1 MKILDFGSCNIDYVY
16 DVEHI
21 VQPGETLVAEKL
33 SKFPG
38 GKGLNQSIAIAKTG
52 ASVHFAGCIGEDD
65 TMLRP
70 ILKQAGV
77 DITHLL
83 PVKEPTGQAIIQ
95 VDKSG
100 ENSIVI
106 YRGANGAV
114 TKEYIDKVLGQ
125 FEKGD
130 ILLQPNE
137 ISNLL
142 YLIEKAAEK
151 GMKIILNPSPFEE
164 TLKKIDLNDLY
175 CVMLNETEAMQWCGS
190 EHPYDFLIWAQ
201 KEYPQLQVVLT
212 LGKKGSIF
220 LKNGELYRQQAF
232 KVSAVD
238 TTAAGDTFT
247 GYFVAGLCK
256 GLENSEILRRASAAS
271 AIAVSRK
278 GAASSVPTCEEVDA
292 QIDSMQMSIV
302 DSQKE
307 REEIVKSFILA
318 HLSDIKLADVA
329 GLLGYNEDHA
339 GRWVQKYFDMSFSE
353 LVQKERCRAAAE
365 YLRNTERSIEEII
378 RRVGYSNG
386 SFFRKIFFEYYQM
399 SPREFRNVKGGTK
412 E

>member
-38 GKGLNQSIAIAKTG
+38 GKGLNQSIAIAKAG
-52 ASVHFAGCIGEDD
+52 ATVYFAGCIGADD

-77 DITHLL
+77 DISNLL
-83 PVKEPTGQAIIQ
+83 PVEEPTGQAIIQ
-95 VDKSG
+95 VDKNG

-130 ILLQPNE
+130 ILLLQNE

-190 EHPYDFLIWAQ
+190 GHPYDFLIWAQ

-212 LGKKGSIF
+212 LGKKGSIY
-220 LKNGELYRQQAF
+220 LKDGELYRQQAF

-247 GYFVAGLCK
+247 GYFVAGLC
-256 GLENSEILRRASAAS
+256 GEPEMPEVLRRASAAS
-271 AIAVSRK
+271 AIAVSKK
-278 GAASSVPTCEEVDA
+278 GAASSIPTYDEVETL
-292 QIDSMQMSIV
+292 IDTMQLSVV

-307 REEIVKSFILA
+307 REEIVRSFIFA
-318 HLSDIKLADVA
+318 HLADVRLVDVA
-329 GLLGYNEDHA
+329 VLLGYNEDHA
-339 GRWVQKYFDMSFSE
+339 GRWIQKYFGMSFSE
-353 LVQKERCRAAAE
+353 LLQKERCRAAAE
-365 YLRNTERSIEEII
+365 YLCNTELSIEEII
-378 RRVGYSNG
+378 RKVGYSNG
-386 SFFRKIFFEYYQM
+386 SFFRKIFYEYYQM
-399 SPREFRNVKGGTK
+399 SPKEYRRNKCNG
-412 E
+412 